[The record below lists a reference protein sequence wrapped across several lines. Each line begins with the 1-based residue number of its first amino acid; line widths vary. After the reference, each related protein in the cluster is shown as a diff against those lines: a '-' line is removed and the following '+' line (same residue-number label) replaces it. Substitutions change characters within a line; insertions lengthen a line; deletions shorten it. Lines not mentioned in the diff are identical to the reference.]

1 MKKCDVGT
9 EVQTLIFSKDNFT
22 EKSAKDWAKK
32 HDFKYGYVDEKENT
46 YRIRQQEPSDFEN
59 MRTIEMTEGVK
70 AVIGCPIDEY
80 AEGGGVNISEA
91 RIQDAIAHS
100 SKKPEEILSE
110 EVNTDTPKK
119 LNRSEEV
126 VPMSIINEIE
136 NEGISIERLESL
148 GLPVYKYQTQI
159 TIHGIFEGLT
169 KERVGGYK
177 NLTLNQNKTLGVRYN
192 AIDLEKKKLISNAL
206 RLDRYQNEDLASKGF
221 RSRMDSKGFVL
232 SKAKSS
238 QDKSKAL
245 EYAKEFKQEAEALP
259 YNFIGGKYV
268 NIYNVYGIYYVEYS
282 IYLNAIRQDNLWGF
296 ISAITD
302 GRIDEKKYQEI
313 LSLKEAKEK
322 EERADYEKEL
332 EEKNRIADEKAKEL
346 NNQSPYQSITQLPN
360 AREFAIGF
368 VQSSYGSAD
377 IKVYYIFYNKQNRRV
392 FRKKTYKDWADV
404 LPSISKEPT
413 YMEKNLLMP
422 DADLERL
429 NKKVSNGGYFLIS
442 ETPSA
447 KIIDKKIEIKSEKP
461 KDNTSLDSN
470 DIYEFVE
477 TKHTKTGDTIYVLRI
492 KKRLSPAEYKTV
504 EANIKLIRGYY
515 SGFVKGFVL
524 KSKITKNE
532 IERLFEGT
540 SLATN
545 QMPKVEEKIKNITEV
560 DYEDDG
566 NTLLYGTKNN
576 KTRISV
582 NNLSQEDIKNE
593 LDFEKKML
601 NKQKS
606 DLPNIINANNYVQNS
621 ITSSLKEKDDSRKLL
636 NSAIKNIEILE
647 KIVIPFYESKIASE
661 LPKSESNENLS
672 GENIENIISIIN
684 SKVNNQGYSL
694 KEIYDELIKF
704 HGSRDGAIIFSE
716 FIKRKKDEGDT
727 KIMDEF
733 NRTSF
738 VENINPINK
747 SQSNETLSGGKG
759 DNKTIEEIATMH
771 NVTVEY
777 AKEQLEKGI
786 EIESE
791 HTSDREKATEIAKD
805 HLTEFI
811 NYYIELKKME
821 TKLEQEA
828 EKENEFNIGDVVSL
842 KSKNGR
848 WYIVLKKESD
858 TEYWL
863 KPETVTPQDTINRG
877 ERRANENDMTLVKS
891 GLEIKLAKLK
901 WIIKDRTEKLQAE
914 PNSGFSDKWK
924 ESLDSAKKELLELEK
939 SNLEEKTNAP
949 FKFEVGEYVMIIDEP
964 ITNNENTYRV
974 IGHANYNS
982 DYGWQIT
989 IKNLYSNE
997 TVTMFE
1003 NQLQISDKSEQIK
1016 EISKELKES
1025 FSEIQQED
1033 IDLHLKV
1040 RLEGMENEAELQKA
1054 KENYPIVIEWSEG
1067 NIPDNVGLN
1076 NLDELNSK
1084 LIQAGFSS
1092 RPTEIYIKNKVWFRG
1107 YPSYVRIDVSKQQD
1121 DFDFEK
1127 QHIRDWL
1134 KKYDNRFDWSVFDTK
1149 GTNQSEIEELEML
1162 IELTQDSVNENPND
1176 EELSMYL
1183 EMLKETLSNLK
1194 S

>member
-22 EKSAKDWAKK
+22 EKSAKDWAKN

-59 MRTIEMTEGVK
+59 MRTIEMTDGVK
-70 AVIGCPIDEY
+70 AVIGCPVDKY
-80 AEGGGVNISEA
+80 VDGGGVNISEA
-91 RIQDAIAHS
+91 RIQDAIS
-100 SKKPEEILSE
+100 RSNKKPEEILSE

-540 SLATN
+540 SLAT
-545 QMPKVEEKIKNITEV
+545 T
-560 DYEDDG
+560 
-566 NTLLYGTKNN
+566 
-576 KTRISV
+576 
-582 NNLSQEDIKNE
+582 
-593 LDFEKKML
+593 
-601 NKQKS
+601 
-606 DLPNIINANNYVQNS
+606 
-621 ITSSLKEKDDSRKLL
+621 
-636 NSAIKNIEILE
+636 
-647 KIVIPFYESKIASE
+647 E
-661 LPKSESNENLS
+661 LPKSESS
-672 GENIENIISIIN
+672 
-684 SKVNNQGYSL
+684 
-694 KEIYDELIKF
+694 
-704 HGSRDGAIIFSE
+704 
-716 FIKRKKDEGDT
+716 
-727 KIMDEF
+727 
-733 NRTSF
+733 
-738 VENINPINK
+738 
-747 SQSNETLSGGKG
+747 ETLTGGKA
-759 DNKTIEEIATMH
+759 DNKTIEEIAAMH

-828 EKENEFNIGDVVSL
+828 EKT
-842 KSKNGR
+842 
-848 WYIVLKKESD
+848 SD
-858 TEYWL
+858 
-863 KPETVTPQDTINRG
+863 
-877 ERRANENDMTLVKS
+877 
-891 GLEIKLAKLK
+891 
-901 WIIKDRTEKLQAE
+901 
-914 PNSGFSDKWK
+914 
-924 ESLDSAKKELLELEK
+924 
-939 SNLEEKTNAP
+939 AP

-964 ITNNENTYRV
+964 NNENIYRV
-974 IGHANYNS
+974 IGHKNYNNT
-982 DYGWQIT
+982 YGWETT
-989 IKNLYSNE
+989 IKNLYSE
-997 TVTMFE
+997 EEVTMFE

-1016 EISKELKES
+1016 EIIKELKES
-1025 FSEIQQED
+1025 FSEIKQED
-1033 IDLHLKV
+1033 IDFHIKV
-1040 RLEGMENEAELQKA
+1040 RLDAIESEAELEKA

-1092 RPTEIYIKNKVWFRG
+1092 RPTEIYRKNKVWFRD
-1107 YPSYVRIDVSKQQD
+1107 YPSYVRIDVSKQGD